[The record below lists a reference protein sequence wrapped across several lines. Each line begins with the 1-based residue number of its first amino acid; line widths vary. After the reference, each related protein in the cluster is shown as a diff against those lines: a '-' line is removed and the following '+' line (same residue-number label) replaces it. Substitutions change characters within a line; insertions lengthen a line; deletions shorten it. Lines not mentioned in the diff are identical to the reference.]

1 MDPRALAPLLLLLCT
16 QALMGQWI
24 RSYTT
29 GSGDNRVERLA
40 NGDALFHPDRGPSM
54 VRATP
59 NGNIVWDRNYGV
71 AIQAVAEQASGAL
84 VALCVVPHSTLPGL
98 GHPAIMFLDAQGQA
112 TAPLKVIDVDV
123 QGYHWFDLALAPNG
137 NIIVSTHNGSGAG
150 SVHAFDANGSHLWSR
165 NGNGRTPSRTV
176 CGSDGSIY
184 GVYGPLL
191 MKWSATGDLLW
202 RKSISLSG
210 SSLVLWDI
218 IITGGIPVALAL
230 HGVTGQLTRP
240 ALVMFSTDGA
250 VSNAVTWELAQFE
263 HSASYLGFSGTPNGA
278 IAIAASFTSN
288 TPVVQR
294 GALITTYV
302 DPVIANTRCEEVDLG
317 YTTLHD
323 VATSD
328 GDGCYVMGYST
339 TNGTQAAA
347 MLMRTN
353 SSWWLGDCARQL
365 QTPLNIL
372 LAPVMA
378 NSTGQLPLPLT
389 ANISTRPVVP
399 TVGTHTVYP
408 VCGAGDRSAINLRVM
423 LGGPYDT
430 NTGTMRGDLRNNGM
444 VPLTEPYTALGYTSV
459 GAAGGIT
466 TPYQLGF
473 GDAQAVLDWIFVEL
487 LEPNGNVVSTR
498 TALVRRNGTVTMPH
512 GSATVVFHVPAGN
525 YHVRVRHRNHLAA
538 VTATPIAL
546 GASAVLDLTTSPTYG
561 IEAQRTVNGVAM
573 LWPGDV
579 NGDGIVKYTGLN
591 NDRDPVLVAIGGT
604 VATNTVSG
612 WYTGEDV
619 NMDGVI
625 KYTGPNNDRDII
637 LQTIG
642 GVIATHTRQAQ
653 SP

>member
-1 MDPRALAPLLLLLCT
+1 M
-16 QALMGQWI
+16 
-24 RSYTT
+24 
-29 GSGDNRVERLA
+29 
-40 NGDALFHPDRGPSM
+40 
-54 VRATP
+54 
-59 NGNIVWDRNYGV
+59 
-71 AIQAVAEQASGAL
+71 
-84 VALCVVPHSTLPGL
+84 ALCVVPHSTLPGL
-98 GHPAIMFLDAQGQA
+98 GHPALMFLDAQGQA
-112 TAPLKVIDVDV
+112 TAPLKVIEVDV

-150 SVHAFDANGSHLWSR
+150 SVHAFDAKWRPPVVAQRKWTHTLAHGVRQRWFDLWC
-165 NGNGRTPSRTV
+165 V
-176 CGSDGSIY
+176 
-184 GVYGPLL
+184 
-191 MKWSATGDLLW
+191 WSAPDEVERYRRPPLAQEHFP
-202 RKSISLSG
+202 SG

-218 IITGGIPVALAL
+218 IITAGLPVALAL
-230 HGVTGQLTRP
+230 HGVPGQARP

-302 DPVIANTRCEEVDLG
+302 DPVIAYTRCEEVDLG

-323 VATSD
+323 VAASD

-372 LAPVMA
+372 LSPVMA

-473 GDAQAVLDWIFVEL
+473 GDTPSGVGLDLRGTAGTERQRGFH
-487 LEPNGNVVSTR
+487 PNGAGATQRHGDHAARQCHRGLPCSCRQLPCARAAPQPPCSCDRGTHR
-498 TALVRRNGTVTMPH
+498 PRRQCGARP
-512 GSATVVFHVPAGN
+512 
-525 YHVRVRHRNHLAA
+525 YHLSHIR
-538 VTATPIAL
+538 
-546 GASAVLDLTTSPTYG
+546 D
-561 IEAQRTVNGVAM
+561 EAQRTVNGVAM

-579 NGDGIVKYTGLN
+579 NGDGIVRKYTGLN
-591 NDRDPVLVAIGGT
+591 NDRDLILQDIGGT
-604 VATNTVSG
+604 TPTNSFSLYAGT
-612 WYTGEDV
+612 DV
-619 NMDGVI
+619 NMDFTVR
-625 KYTGPNNDRDII
+625 YTGQDNDRDII
-637 LQTIG
+637 LQSIG
-642 GVIATHTRQAQ
+642 GTVPTQTRQAQ